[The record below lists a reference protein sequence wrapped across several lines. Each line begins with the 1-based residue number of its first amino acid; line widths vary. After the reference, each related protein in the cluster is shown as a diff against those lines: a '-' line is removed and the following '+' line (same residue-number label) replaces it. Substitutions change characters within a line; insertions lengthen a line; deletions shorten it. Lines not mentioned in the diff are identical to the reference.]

1 MTIDLTQ
8 FHDAFFEES
17 FEALDSM
24 EAALLKL
31 DIGAPEPELINTIF
45 RVAHS
50 IKGGSAT
57 FGFSDIASFTHSL
70 ETLLDEL
77 RSGGMQVTLAIS
89 DLLLKSVDVMRA
101 MLRSTQAKQPLDMQK
116 VSDLQ
121 FDLELTIAQK
131 NSAPPA
137 KPAPAPAAAPAAT
150 APGGAVASTSGV
162 PAGAVP
168 AGAASTTAPV
178 ATVGAAGAPGAAG
191 AAGAAAP
198 AATAPVAAVVATP
211 YGAPV
216 GASPAATGSAAT
228 ASAAAGPGHATASPA
243 AATATASTSRGWE
256 ISFRPYREL
265 FARGND
271 PLRMLR
277 ELAELGD
284 LTVHVDTSALPTFSD
299 LDSQSCYLAW
309 NLELAGDVLEADI
322 KQVFEWAE
330 GDCDLEL
337 RQVGAPEANAAA
349 LAPAPAAGDA
359 TQATLVDGPAP
370 NATAESQPAIHAD
383 RSASAGAADA
393 AVADAILSATDHK
406 PDAPA
411 HNTTAASAPAATP
424 AASAPAAP
432 THQPTL
438 SPVKENKPDTPVAAI
453 GDSGSI
459 RVSVEKIDELMNTVG
474 ELVIT
479 QAMLSQLGTAMEGPN
494 AEKLRAGL
502 AQLERNTRELQESV
516 MRVRMLPISFVFSR
530 FPRMVR
536 DIAQRLGK
544 QIDLKLTGEQTELDK
559 TVLEKIGDPLVHLV
573 RNSIDHGIEMPDARI
588 AAGKPA
594 AGTVHLDACH
604 RGGNIAVEVSDDGG
618 GLDKDRILAKARQ
631 RGLVGPNDALTD
643 DQIHDLIFLPGF
655 STAEKTTDLSGRG
668 VGMDVVRRNV
678 KELGGKIELR
688 SEQGKGSRF
697 IITLPLT
704 LAIVDGQSVAV
715 GSETYIIPLISIVE
729 SMRLKETAI
738 SRLSGHNEVFSF
750 RGDYLPIIRLH
761 ELFGVEPRARA
772 LHEGL
777 VVIAEGDGRRVG
789 LFVDDLLGQQQVVIK
804 SLEANYGHVE
814 GVSGA
819 TILGDGSVALILDVT
834 GIIHAASMRAAA

>member
-57 FGFSDIASFTHSL
+57 FGFSDIASFTHSC

-77 RSGGMQVTLAIS
+77 RSGGMQVSLDIS
-89 DLLLKSVDVMRA
+89 DLLLKTVDVMRA
-101 MLRSTQAKQPLDMQK
+101 MLRSTQSKQPMDMQR
-116 VSDLQ
+116 VSDIQ
-121 FDLELTIAQK
+121 FDVELMIAQK
-131 NSAPPA
+131 NNAPA
-137 KPAPAPAAAPAAT
+137 KPAAAPAK
-150 APGGAVASTSGV
+150 
-162 PAGAVP
+162 
-168 AGAASTTAPV
+168 
-178 ATVGAAGAPGAAG
+178 
-191 AAGAAAP
+191 P
-198 AATAPVAAVVATP
+198 AAV
-211 YGAPV
+211 APV
-216 GASPAATGSAAT
+216 GAAPPPAAPVSVAPVAVTK
-228 ASAAAGPGHATASPA
+228 H
-243 AATATASTSRGWE
+243 WE
-256 ISFRPYREL
+256 IIFRPYREL

-271 PLRMLR
+271 PLRMMR
-277 ELAELGD
+277 ELTELGD
-284 LTVHVDTSALPTFSD
+284 LKVEVDTTTLPSFAD
-299 LDSQSCYLAW
+299 LDAQSCYLAW
-309 NLELAGDVLEADI
+309 KLDLAGDVAEDAI

-337 RQVGAPEANAAA
+337 RLVGGETVDVATVAAVEPAVVVEPVAIVEPETVPEVAAA
-349 LAPAPAAGDA
+349 APAAA
-359 TQATLVDGPAP
+359 PTL
-370 NATAESQPAIHAD
+370 TAVQN
-383 RSASAGAADA
+383 
-393 AVADAILSATDHK
+393 K
-406 PDAPA
+406 PDAI
-411 HNTTAASAPAATP
+411 SA
-424 AASAPAAP
+424 
-432 THQPTL
+432 
-438 SPVKENKPDTPVAAI
+438 V

-479 QAMLSQLGTAMEGPN
+479 QAMLSQLGANLEGAN

-573 RNSIDHGIEMPDARI
+573 RNSIDHGIEMPDVRI
-588 AAGKPA
+588 AAGKDA

-618 GLDKDRILAKARQ
+618 GLDKDRILAKAKQ
-631 RGLVGPNDALTD
+631 RGLVGQNDVLTD
-643 DQIHDLIFLPGF
+643 EQIHDLIFLPGF

-688 SEQGKGSRF
+688 SERGKGSRF

-729 SMRLKETAI
+729 SMRLKETSI

-834 GIIHAASMRAAA
+834 GIITAASMRAAA

>member
-101 MLRSTQAKQPLDMQK
+101 MLKSTQSKQPLDMQR

-121 FDLELTIAQK
+121 FDLELIIAQK
-131 NSAPPA
+131 NAVPAPTVMPEA
-137 KPAPAPAAAPAAT
+137 IAHLAAAPAPAAPAAT
-150 APGGAVASTSGV
+150 PASAPACNNN
-162 PAGAVP
+162 
-168 AGAASTTAPV
+168 AP
-178 ATVGAAGAPGAAG
+178 
-191 AAGAAAP
+191 AAP
-198 AATAPVAAVVATP
+198 AAAAPP
-211 YGAPV
+211 P
-216 GASPAATGSAAT
+216 
-228 ASAAAGPGHATASPA
+228 PA
-243 AATATASTSRGWE
+243 AAPGWE

-271 PLRMLR
+271 PLRMMR
-277 ELAELGD
+277 ELAELGE
-284 LTVHVDTSALPTFSD
+284 LSIHVDTSALPAFAD
-299 LDSQSCYLAW
+299 LEAQSCYLAW
-309 NLELAGDVLEADI
+309 NIELNGDVTEDAI

-337 RQVGAPEANAAA
+337 RPKGNAAPTNA
-349 LAPAPAAGDA
+349 VNVAAVEVEAAPATASSAAPA
-359 TQATLVDGPAP
+359 
-370 NATAESQPAIHAD
+370 S
-383 RSASAGAADA
+383 DA
-393 AVADAILSATDHK
+393 AVADAILSGK
-406 PDAPA
+406 APVA
-411 HNTTAASAPAATP
+411 DEPA
-424 AASAPAAP
+424 APAAP
-432 THQPTL
+432 AAAPAAPAPVAAAPAAPALAAVKDTKPD
-438 SPVKENKPDTPVAAI
+438 SPVTAI

-479 QAMLSQLGTAMEGPN
+479 QAMLSQLGAAMEGPN

-573 RNSIDHGIEMPDARI
+573 RNSIDHGIEMPEVRI

-618 GLDKDRILAKARQ
+618 GLDKERILAKAKQ
-631 RGLVGPNDALTD
+631 RGLVGQNDVLTEE
-643 DQIHDLIFLPGF
+643 QIHDLIFLPGF
-655 STAEKTTDLSGRG
+655 STADKTTDLSGRG

-688 SEQGKGSRF
+688 SERGKGSRF

-729 SMRLKETAI
+729 SMRLKETSI

-834 GIIHAASMRAAA
+834 GIIAAASLRAAA

>member
-57 FGFSDIASFTHSL
+57 FGFSDIASFTHSC

-77 RSGGMQVTLAIS
+77 RSGGMQVSLDIS
-89 DLLLKSVDVMRA
+89 DLLLKTVDVMRA
-101 MLRSTQAKQPLDMQK
+101 MLRSTQSKQPLDMQR
-116 VSDLQ
+116 VSDIQ
-121 FDLELTIAQK
+121 FDVELMIAQK
-131 NSAPPA
+131 NNAAA
-137 KPAPAPAAAPAAT
+137 KPAAAPTQPAT
-150 APGGAVASTSGV
+150 V
-162 PAGAVP
+162 
-168 AGAASTTAPV
+168 APV
-178 ATVGAAGAPGAAG
+178 AVAPSPAPISV
-191 AAGAAAP
+191 AP
-198 AATAPVAAVVATP
+198 AGDSLAGRSVAPAPVVAAVAK
-211 YGAPV
+211 
-216 GASPAATGSAAT
+216 
-228 ASAAAGPGHATASPA
+228 H
-243 AATATASTSRGWE
+243 WE

-271 PLRMLR
+271 PLRMMR
-277 ELAELGD
+277 ELAELGE
-284 LTVHVDTSALPTFSD
+284 LKVEVDTSALPPFAD
-299 LDSQSCYLAW
+299 LDAQSCYLAW
-309 NLELAGDVLEADI
+309 KLELTGDVAEDAI

-337 RQVGAPEANAAA
+337 RMVGGETADVATVAAVEPVPA
-349 LAPAPAAGDA
+349 VEPVAVEVTPAPATITVPEVTVAA
-359 TQATLVDGPAP
+359 APTL
-370 NATAESQPAIHAD
+370 TAVP
-383 RSASAGAADA
+383 SA
-393 AVADAILSATDHK
+393 K
-406 PDAPA
+406 PDAIS
-411 HNTTAASAPAATP
+411 T
-424 AASAPAAP
+424 
-432 THQPTL
+432 
-438 SPVKENKPDTPVAAI
+438 V

-479 QAMLSQLGTAMEGPN
+479 QAMLSQLGAALEGSN

-573 RNSIDHGIEMPDARI
+573 RNSIDHGIEMPDVRI
-588 AAGKPA
+588 AAGKGA

-618 GLDKDRILAKARQ
+618 GLDKDRILAKAKQ
-631 RGLVGPNDALTD
+631 RGLVGQNDVLTD
-643 DQIHDLIFLPGF
+643 EQIHDLIFLPGF

-688 SEQGKGSRF
+688 SERGKGSRF

-729 SMRLKETAI
+729 SMRLKETSI

-819 TILGDGSVALILDVT
+819 TILGDGSVALILDVA
-834 GIIHAASMRAAA
+834 GIIQAASMRAAA